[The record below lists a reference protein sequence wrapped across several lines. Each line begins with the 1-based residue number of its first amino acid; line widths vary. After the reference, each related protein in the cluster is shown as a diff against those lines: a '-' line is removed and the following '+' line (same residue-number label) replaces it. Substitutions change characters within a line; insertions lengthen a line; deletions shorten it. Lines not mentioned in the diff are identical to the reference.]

1 MFSPNH
7 WDSFCSELGQD
18 LSCVGLLLVGHTLC
32 LLHRLH
38 SVLLAYQAIV
48 MSMQLLAGSIPG
60 WDAQLCHQHI
70 GPRKCNTG
78 CVCASAALLPSLL
91 CCFSAQQA
99 LCTLLP
105 QQASACSCL
114 QEEQDEFDRER
125 QALRSYIIK
134 RCSKAVALMYG
145 DLQAQQ
151 VCSLENTVW
160 D

>member
-1 MFSPNH
+1 M
-7 WDSFCSELGQD
+7 
-18 LSCVGLLLVGHTLC
+18 LSLISSILAYAKDEVQ
-32 LLHRLH
+32 HRLC
-38 SVLLAYQAIV
+38 I
-48 MSMQLLAGSIPG
+48 SI
-60 WDAQLCHQHI
+60 CH
-70 GPRKCNTG
+70 
-78 CVCASAALLPSLL
+78 LLPSLL

-99 LCTLLP
+99 LCTLLSR
-105 QQASACSCL
+105 QAKEISCL

-151 VCSLENTVW
+151 VCSLAITVW